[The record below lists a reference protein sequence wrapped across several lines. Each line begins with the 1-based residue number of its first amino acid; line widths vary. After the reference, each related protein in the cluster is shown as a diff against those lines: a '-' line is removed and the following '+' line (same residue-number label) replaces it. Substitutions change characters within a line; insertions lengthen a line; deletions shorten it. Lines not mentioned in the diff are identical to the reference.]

1 VRKQPRVAQSA
12 KVEQNGMTFE
22 SDIAAYERWLQRNCR
37 VVGADLAKK
46 HNRMRR
52 SAFDFLRCTYFRWT
66 RRIETVCPEL
76 AAAPAVLAIGDIHL
90 ENYGTWRDAEGR
102 FVWGV
107 NDFDEAATMPYTHD
121 LVRLAASALLYEGAR
136 FTVQAAAKAILAGYA
151 RGLAGP
157 RPVLLD
163 ELDTWMRPLVAC
175 SDADRARFWRQ
186 MDELPAV
193 RPPPAARAALK
204 ASLPEGAHEM
214 KWVTRSKGGGS
225 LGRPRYVAIAGWR
238 GGHVVREAKTWV
250 PSSWDWAH
258 GNADPACRVLD
269 VARGPFRAPDPVLD
283 VASSYVVRRLSPDAR
298 KIELDEAAH
307 GAIKLQ
313 VLEVMAF
320 DLGAIHAATRGR
332 VAAVRRDMEGRP
344 APWLASAAQAMA
356 RDVKADF
363 ETWRRLSA
371 G

>member
-1 VRKQPRVAQSA
+1 
-12 KVEQNGMTFE
+12 MTFE

-37 VVGADLAKK
+37 VVGADLATK

-52 SAFDFLRCTYFRWT
+52 SAFDFLRCTYFRWAG
-66 RRIETVCPEL
+66 RIGAVCPQL
-76 AAAPAVLAIGDIHL
+76 QSAPKVLAIGDIHL

-121 LVRLAASALLYEGAR
+121 LVRLGASALLYEGAH
-136 FTVQAAAKAILAGYA
+136 FTAPGTAKAILGGYA
-151 RGLAGP
+151 RGLAER

-186 MDELPAV
+186 MDELPAI
-193 RPPPAARAALK
+193 RPPSAARAALK
-204 ASLPEGAHEM
+204 ASLPEGADEIR
-214 KWVTRSKGGGS
+214 WVTRSKGGGS

-250 PSSWDWAH
+250 PSAWDWAH
-258 GNADPACRVLD
+258 GHDDPRCRVLD
-269 VARGPFRAPDPVLD
+269 VARGPHRAPDPVLD
-283 VASSYVVRRLSPDAR
+283 VVSSYVVRRLSPDAR
-298 KIELDEAAH
+298 KIELDEDTH

-320 DLGAIHAATRGR
+320 DLGAIHAASRGQLGK
-332 VAAVRRDMEGRP
+332 VRRDLKHRP
-344 APWLASAAQAMA
+344 AQWLAEAAHAMA
-356 RDVKADF
+356 EDVKADF
-363 ETWRRLSA
+363 ATWRSLGDA
-371 G
+371 